1 MQFYRCNFFRY
12 CNCNSTSY
20 EFTKASLDGAA
31 KYRIRAH
38 FAKPCSTPRLNH
50 PNEGLMPP
58 NYPGSTSTTY
68 DSNSQ
73 LTSTTT
79 DSEMLHMLDFEFDSS
94 GNGGNGN
101 TAKCHT
107 GNSYTVSTTL
117 GNFHLKLV
125 LPDFK
130 LFLTSFCFQEINIPK
145 MLSD

>member
-1 MQFYRCNFFRY
+1 
-12 CNCNSTSY
+12 
-20 EFTKASLDGAA
+20 
-31 KYRIRAH
+31 
-38 FAKPCSTPRLNH
+38 
-50 PNEGLMPP
+50 MPP

-117 GNFHLKLV
+117 GIYKVTEISVANFNNNLKLV
-125 LPDFK
+125 TL
-130 LFLTSFCFQEINIPK
+130 IA
-145 MLSD
+145 